1 MTSEQS
7 YLHSMVIIDA
17 PWIVPQGISSLLSCK
32 VKNYDRIV
40 FYKICYSVTL
50 ASSYENKQPFQ
61 RLRPVYVHV
70 WLK

>member
-32 VKNYDRIV
+32 VKNYDRMGVGIMDVPV
-40 FYKICYSVTL
+40 FLIETSQWVKFIS
-50 ASSYENKQPFQ
+50 
-61 RLRPVYVHV
+61 
-70 WLK
+70 